1 MTFLYFVKIFKI
13 ILQNFRILQVANGCV
28 NCLIDLKWNWD
39 YKSAINLHRS
49 IQGRLIAQKC
59 LLIKITQ
66 FTTFKTSH
74 WIASFPDTRLI
85 SLSYS
90 LFKQPPTNIFGD
102 QCPPHVV
109 DPADPNPNA
118 LPDCIADC
126 GRLCTGGTGRICGEV
141 YMAPIP
147 GTTDGFAKICTC
159 YCPPQP
165 CVTRGVALVP
175 VVLPNKK
182 AVLTKKILKLTKLGI
197 LLAKFCAMY
206 WLKILLC
213 CLYFCLTHSCPSPWK
228 VMDGGWG
235 WGYQWVQNKC
245 KNLAEVK
252 ILCTFTHIQTYK
264 ICAF

>member
-1 MTFLYFVKIFKI
+1 MRIKELHIIYSHKFVIYFFRHRNVQICLQFNPTMFKTTLI
-13 ILQNFRILQVANGCV
+13 VITLQFFGKYKV
-28 NCLIDLKWNWD
+28 NCQTFIRDCNDPLIQQHSNNAQFELHSFCYHSCGYDLMVVPQPDQGVCTAAGLCQCN
-39 YKSAINLHRS
+39 YPCGSA
-49 IQGRLIAQKC
+49 
-59 LLIKITQ
+59 
-66 FTTFKTSH
+66 
-74 WIASFPDTRLI
+74 
-85 SLSYS
+85 
-90 LFKQPPTNIFGD
+90 PPTNIFGD

-235 WGYQWVQNKC
+235 WGYQ
-245 KNLAEVK
+245 
-252 ILCTFTHIQTYK
+252 
-264 ICAF
+264 